1 MGYYAKPEKQAQ
13 RVISWGL
20 ALGSGRRNNKSPA
33 LIHSISTAN
42 AYRSALTTFCKWIQK
57 NRLGN
62 LIQVNVKTCS
72 SFLEERA
79 GQVGQKTLDRDRQA
93 IQYLLGRTTRMKILL
108 PRIKSTYSGGRHLA
122 KQSRAYTRDQ
132 VEFISSKLSR
142 RSALAT
148 ERIAYA
154 AGLRGHELYSLQ
166 RRSERGPSVHRK
178 WSNDRFVGRAGII
191 YTVKGK
197 GGLVR
202 EVIIPTQL
210 AKELELRRLPEP
222 VTLRNRVSII
232 SRITTSRPGR
242 ASPTSLQKP
251 VSSTLDGPPVPTAC
265 VMGMRNCGWMN
276 SIPVSLPARNVWK
289 SSARNSVTSDP
300 ISSKPI
306 FDRRLSSSFCVWPEW
321 AGRTSA
327 CSVVKGCNGKLS
339 ICNASAKFLRLR

>member
-42 AYRSALTTFCKWIQK
+42 SYRSALTTFCRWIQE
-57 NRLGN
+57 NQLGN

-132 VEFISSKLSR
+132 VEYICSNLSR

-148 ERIAYA
+148 RIAYA
-154 AGLRGHELYSLQ
+154 AGLRGHELYSLK
-166 RRSERGPSVHRK
+166 RRSERAPSAHRK
-178 WSNDRFVGRAGII
+178 WSKDRFLGRAGVV

-197 GGLVR
+197 GGLGAR
-202 EVIIPTQL
+202 GDSFQLQL

-222 VTLRNRVSII
+222 VTLRNRGINHQQHYDITAGQSFSHIFTKASVKHLGWSTGAHGLRHGYAQVRMDELHTGKFTRQERMEIVSQELGHF
-232 SRITTSRPGR
+232 RP
-242 ASPTSLQKP
+242 
-251 VSSTLDGPPVPTAC
+251 D
-265 VMGMRNCGWMN
+265 
-276 SIPVSLPARNVWK
+276 I
-289 SSARNSVTSDP
+289 
-300 ISSKPI
+300 
-306 FDRRLSSSFCVWPEW
+306 
-321 AGRTSA
+321 
-327 CSVVKGCNGKLS
+327 VK
-339 ICNASAKFLRLR
+339 AYLR

>member
-42 AYRSALTTFCKWIQK
+42 SYRSALTTFCRWIQE
-57 NRLGN
+57 NQLGN

-132 VEFISSKLSR
+132 VEFICSNLSR

-148 ERIAYA
+148 RIAYA
-154 AGLRGHELYSLQ
+154 AGLRGHELYSLK
-166 RRSERGPSVHRK
+166 RRSERGPSAHRK
-178 WSNDRFVGRAGII
+178 WSKDRFFGRAGIV

-210 AKELELRRLPEP
+210 AKELELLRLPEP
-222 VTLRNRVSII
+222 VTLRNRGINHQQHYDITAGQSFSHIFTKASVKHLGWSTGAHGLRHGYAQVRMDELHTGKFTRQERMEIVSQELGHF
-232 SRITTSRPGR
+232 RP
-242 ASPTSLQKP
+242 
-251 VSSTLDGPPVPTAC
+251 D
-265 VMGMRNCGWMN
+265 
-276 SIPVSLPARNVWK
+276 I
-289 SSARNSVTSDP
+289 
-300 ISSKPI
+300 
-306 FDRRLSSSFCVWPEW
+306 
-321 AGRTSA
+321 
-327 CSVVKGCNGKLS
+327 VK
-339 ICNASAKFLRLR
+339 AYLR

>member
-42 AYRSALTTFCKWIQK
+42 SYRSALTTFCRWIQE
-57 NRLGN
+57 NQLGN

-132 VEFISSKLSR
+132 VEFICSNLSR

-148 ERIAYA
+148 RIAYA
-154 AGLRGHELYSLQ
+154 AGLRGHELYSLK
-166 RRSERGPSVHRK
+166 RRSERAPSAHRK
-178 WSNDRFVGRAGII
+178 WSKDRFFGRAGVV

-202 EVIIPTQL
+202 EVTHS
-210 AKELELRRLPEP
+210 
-222 VTLRNRVSII
+222 N
-232 SRITTSRPGR
+232 
-242 ASPTSLQKP
+242 
-251 VSSTLDGPPVPTAC
+251 STGQ
-265 VMGMRNCGWMN
+265 
-276 SIPVSLPARNVWK
+276 
-289 SSARNSVTSDP
+289 
-300 ISSKPI
+300 
-306 FDRRLSSSFCVWPEW
+306 
-321 AGRTSA
+321 RT
-327 CSVVKGCNGKLS
+327 
-339 ICNASAKFLRLR
+339 

>member
-20 ALGSGRRNNKSPA
+20 ALGTGRRNNKSPA
-33 LIHSISTAN
+33 QIHSISTAN
-42 AYRSALTTFCKWIQK
+42 AYRSALTTFCRWIQK

-132 VEFISSKLSR
+132 VDFISSKLSR

-148 ERIAYA
+148 RIAYA

-178 WSNDRFVGRAGII
+178 WSKDRFLGRAGVV

-202 EVIIPTQL
+202 EVLIPAQL

-222 VTLRNRVSII
+222 VTLRNRGINHQQHYDITAGQSFSHIFTKASVKHLGWSTGAHGLRHGYAQARMDELHTGKFTRQERMKIVSQELGHF
-232 SRITTSRPGR
+232 RP
-242 ASPTSLQKP
+242 
-251 VSSTLDGPPVPTAC
+251 D
-265 VMGMRNCGWMN
+265 
-276 SIPVSLPARNVWK
+276 I
-289 SSARNSVTSDP
+289 
-300 ISSKPI
+300 
-306 FDRRLSSSFCVWPEW
+306 
-321 AGRTSA
+321 
-327 CSVVKGCNGKLS
+327 VK
-339 ICNASAKFLRLR
+339 AYLR